1 MSNMQGK
8 LLFLTFPQEGLFGL
22 LLLCVL
28 GGDVLQGRLSLWVWG
43 CVPCS
48 KKKEMCHS
56 LLREQVNVGVVSKA
70 LEVNS
75 TLG

>member
-22 LLLCVL
+22 LLLCVVV
-28 GGDVLQGRLSLWVWG
+28 GDVLQGRQSLWVWG

-48 KKKEMCHS
+48 KRKETCHS
-56 LLREQVNVGVVSKA
+56 LLRELVNGAAVSKA

-75 TLG
+75 ALG